1 VRWPGATAPPARAD
15 VSRSVMSMLHS
26 AADLVLHLDRHLI
39 ELLMMYHT
47 WIYAI
52 LFAII
57 FAETGLVVTP
67 FLPGD
72 SLLFGV
78 GALAAVDTSGSLTLG
93 WALLLLALAA
103 ISGNSV
109 NYAIGRALG
118 QRAFSGRYRFFKLAY
133 LQRTEGYFRRHGG
146 ITVLLSRF
154 TPIVRT
160 FAPFVAG
167 IGRMPFLRF
176 QAFNIAGGISWV
188 ALFLLGGF
196 VFGNLPWVRTHF
208 GLVTLLVIG
217 ASMLPLLAVAL
228 RDRSTVVADAGTH

>member
-1 VRWPGATAPPARAD
+1 
-15 VSRSVMSMLHS
+15 MNLLQH

-39 ELLMMYHT
+39 ELLTLYGA

-78 GALAAVDTSGSLTLG
+78 GALAAVDRSGSLQIG
-93 WALLLLALAA
+93 WAFALLAVAA
-103 ISGNSV
+103 IAGNSV

-118 QRAFSGRYRFFKLAY
+118 QRAFSGRYRFIKVAY
-133 LQRTEGYFRRHGG
+133 LRRTEDYFRRHGG
-146 ITVLLSRF
+146 IAVLLSRF
-154 TPIVRT
+154 TPVVRT

-167 IGRMPFLRF
+167 IGRMSYLRF
-176 QAFNIAGGISWV
+176 QAFNIAGGASWV
-188 ALFLLGGF
+188 ALFLFGGF
-196 VFGNLPWVRTHF
+196 AFGNLPWVKDNF

-217 ASMLPLLAVAL
+217 VSLIPLLVVTL
-228 RDRSTVVADAGTH
+228 RERGAAADGAGIS

>member
-1 VRWPGATAPPARAD
+1 
-15 VSRSVMSMLHS
+15 MSLLHT

-39 ELLMMYHT
+39 ELLQLYNV

-52 LFAII
+52 LFGII

-78 GALAAVDTSGSLTLG
+78 GALAAVDRSGSLNAG
-93 WALLLLALAA
+93 WAFVLLAIAA
-103 ISGNSV
+103 IAGNSV
-109 NYAIGRALG
+109 NYAVGRALG

-146 ITVLLSRF
+146 LTVLLSRF

-167 IGRMPFLRF
+167 IGRMPYLRF
-176 QAFNIAGGISWV
+176 QAFNIVGGTAWV
-188 ALFLLGGF
+188 ALFLFGGF
-196 VFGNLPWVRTHF
+196 AFGNLPLVKNNF
-208 GLVTLLVIG
+208 GVVTLLVIA

-228 RDRSTVVADAGTH
+228 RERAGGSAGPGSA

>member
-1 VRWPGATAPPARAD
+1 M
-15 VSRSVMSMLHS
+15 SVLHS
-26 AADLVLHLDRHLI
+26 AADLVLHLDHHLI
-39 ELLMMYHT
+39 ELLVRYGV
-47 WIYAI
+47 WVYGI

-78 GALAAVDTSGSLTLG
+78 GALAAVDRSGSLNVG
-93 WALLLLALAA
+93 WAFVLLAAAA
-103 ISGNSV
+103 IAGNSV
-109 NYAIGRALG
+109 NYSIGRMLG

-146 ITVLLSRF
+146 LTVLLSRF

-167 IGRMPFLRF
+167 IGHMPYLRF
-176 QAFNIAGGISWV
+176 QAFNIAGGVSWV
-188 ALFLLGGF
+188 ALFLFGGF
-196 VFGNLPWVRTHF
+196 AFGNLPLVKNNF
-208 GLVTLLVIG
+208 GVVTMLVIA
-217 ASMLPLLAVAL
+217 ASLLPLLVVAL
-228 RDRSTVVADAGTH
+228 RERAVGAAGPGRAEGQ

>member
-1 VRWPGATAPPARAD
+1 MD
-15 VSRSVMSMLHS
+15 LLHT

-39 ELLMMYHT
+39 ELLAAYHA

-78 GALAAVDTSGSLTLG
+78 GALAAVDRSGNLTIGL
-93 WALLLLALAA
+93 AFVLLAAAA
-103 ISGNSV
+103 IAGNSV

-118 QRAFSGRYRFFKLAY
+118 QRAFSGRYRFFKLAH

-146 ITVLLSRF
+146 LTVLLSRF
-154 TPIVRT
+154 IPIVRT

-167 IGRMPFLRF
+167 IGRMPYLRF
-176 QAFNIAGGISWV
+176 QAFNIAGGVSWV
-188 ALFLLGGF
+188 ALFLVGGF
-196 VFGNLPWVRTHF
+196 AFGNLPWVKNNF
-208 GLVTLLVIG
+208 GVVTLLVIA
-217 ASMLPLLAVAL
+217 ASMLPLLVVAL
-228 RDRSTVVADAGTH
+228 RERGAPAGAAGRSS

>member
-1 VRWPGATAPPARAD
+1 M
-15 VSRSVMSMLHS
+15 SVLHS

-39 ELLMMYHT
+39 ELLVRYGV
-47 WIYAI
+47 WVYGI

-78 GALAAVDTSGSLTLG
+78 GALAAVDRSGSLNVG
-93 WALLLLALAA
+93 WAFVLLAAAA
-103 ISGNSV
+103 IAGNSV
-109 NYAIGRALG
+109 NYAVGRMLG

-146 ITVLLSRF
+146 LTVLLSRF

-167 IGRMPFLRF
+167 IGRMPYLRF
-176 QAFNIAGGISWV
+176 QAFNIAGGVSWV
-188 ALFLLGGF
+188 ALFLFGGF
-196 VFGNLPWVRTHF
+196 AFGNLAPVKNNF
-208 GLVTLLVIG
+208 GAVTMRVIA
-217 ASMLPLLAVAL
+217 ASLLPLLVVAL
-228 RDRSTVVADAGTH
+228 RERAIGAAGPGSAEGQ

>member
-1 VRWPGATAPPARAD
+1 
-15 VSRSVMSMLHS
+15 MSLLHT

-39 ELLMMYHT
+39 ELLQLYNV

-52 LFAII
+52 LFGII

-78 GALAAVDTSGSLTLG
+78 GALAAVDRSGSLNVG
-93 WALLLLALAA
+93 WAFVLLAIAA
-103 ISGNSV
+103 IAGNSV
-109 NYAIGRALG
+109 NYAVGRALG

-146 ITVLLSRF
+146 LTVLLSRF

-167 IGRMPFLRF
+167 IGRMPYLRF
-176 QAFNIAGGISWV
+176 QAFNIVGGTAWV
-188 ALFLLGGF
+188 ALFLFGGF
-196 VFGNLPWVRTHF
+196 AFGNLPLVKNNF
-208 GLVTLLVIG
+208 GVVTLLVIA

-228 RDRSTVVADAGTH
+228 RERAGGAAGPGRA

>member
-1 VRWPGATAPPARAD
+1 M
-15 VSRSVMSMLHS
+15 SVLHS

-39 ELLMMYHT
+39 ELLVRYGV
-47 WIYAI
+47 WVYGI

-78 GALAAVDTSGSLTLG
+78 GALAAVDRSGSLNVG
-93 WALLLLALAA
+93 WAFVLLAAAA
-103 ISGNSV
+103 IAGNSV
-109 NYAIGRALG
+109 NYSIGRTLG

-146 ITVLLSRF
+146 LTVLLSRF

-167 IGRMPFLRF
+167 IGHMPYLRF
-176 QAFNIAGGISWV
+176 QAFNIAGGVSWV
-188 ALFLLGGF
+188 ALFLFGGF
-196 VFGNLPWVRTHF
+196 AFGNLPLVKNNF
-208 GLVTLLVIG
+208 GVVTMLVIA
-217 ASMLPLLAVAL
+217 ASLLPLLVVAL
-228 RDRSTVVADAGTH
+228 RERAIGAARPGRAEGQ

>member
-1 VRWPGATAPPARAD
+1 M
-15 VSRSVMSMLHS
+15 SVLHT

-39 ELLMMYHT
+39 ELLMLYHA

-78 GALAAVDTSGSLTLG
+78 GALAAVDDSGSLTIG
-93 WALLLLALAA
+93 WALLLLAIAA
-103 ISGNSV
+103 ITGNSV

-118 QRAFSGRYRFFKLAY
+118 QRAFSGRYRFFKLSY
-133 LQRTEGYFRRHGG
+133 LQRTEVYFRRHGG
-146 ITVLLSRF
+146 LTVLLSRF

-167 IGRMPFLRF
+167 IGRMPYLRF
-176 QAFNIAGGISWV
+176 QAFNIAGGVSWV

-196 VFGNLPWVRTHF
+196 AFGNLPWVKNNF
-208 GLVTLLVIG
+208 GVVTLLVIA
-217 ASMLPLLAVAL
+217 ASLLPLLAVAL
-228 RDRSTVVADAGTH
+228 SDRGRAAGTDAGTGDS

>member
-1 VRWPGATAPPARAD
+1 
-15 VSRSVMSMLHS
+15 MHM

-39 ELLMMYHT
+39 ELLMLYHA

-78 GALAAVDTSGSLTLG
+78 GALAAVDDSGSLSIG
-93 WALLLLALAA
+93 WALLLLAIAA
-103 ISGNSV
+103 IAGNSV

-118 QRAFSGRYRFFKLAY
+118 QRAFSGHYRFFKMSY
-133 LQRTEGYFRRHGG
+133 LRRTEGYFRRHGG
-146 ITVLLSRF
+146 LTVLLSRF

-167 IGRMPFLRF
+167 IGRMPYLRF
-176 QAFNIAGGISWV
+176 QAFNIAGGVSWV

-196 VFGNLPWVRTHF
+196 AFGNLPLVKNNF
-208 GLVTLLVIG
+208 GIVTLLVI
-217 ASMLPLLAVAL
+217 AVSLVPLLAVAL
-228 RDRSTVVADAGTH
+228 SDRGGVHTADADADAGAGRS

>member
-1 VRWPGATAPPARAD
+1 
-15 VSRSVMSMLHS
+15 MNLLQH

-39 ELLMMYHT
+39 ELLTLYGA

-78 GALAAVDTSGSLTLG
+78 GALAAVDRSGSLQIG
-93 WALLLLALAA
+93 WAFALLAVAA
-103 ISGNSV
+103 IAGNSV

-118 QRAFSGRYRFFKLAY
+118 QRAFSGRYRFIKVAY
-133 LQRTEGYFRRHGG
+133 LRRTEDYFRRHGG
-146 ITVLLSRF
+146 IAVLLSRF
-154 TPIVRT
+154 TPVVRT

-167 IGRMPFLRF
+167 IARMPYLRF
-176 QAFNIAGGISWV
+176 QAFNIAGGASWV
-188 ALFLLGGF
+188 ALFLFGGF
-196 VFGNLPWVRTHF
+196 AFGNLPWVRNNF

-217 ASMLPLLAVAL
+217 ASLIPLLVVTL
-228 RDRSTVVADAGTH
+228 RERGAAADGASIS